1 MAANDQQIRLF
12 DGADLIAEHQRNQGR
27 HQVIELQEHRK
38 SIVEAKRGAAVPK
51 GQDRL
56 RIEIPNIEP
65 LFDRWFE
72 SGHNIGSMTIKTLRL
87 LDLYGS
93 AILVDAV
100 GEMIQRG
107 TFDPGAL
114 AILCDQ
120 HRQRRKTSPPP
131 IDLNLGQHVV
141 DHDVLQHDLGGYD
154 V

>member
-1 MAANDQQIRLF
+1 
-12 DGADLIAEHQRNQGR
+12 
-27 HQVIELQEHRK
+27 
-38 SIVEAKRGAAVPK
+38 
-51 GQDRL
+51 
-56 RIEIPNIEP
+56 
-65 LFDRWFE
+65 
-72 SGHNIGSMTIKTLRL
+72 MTIKTLRL

-100 GEMIQRG
+100 DDMIQRG

-120 HRQRRKTSPPP
+120 HRQRRKISPPP